1 MATAGAYGWRMKLT
15 DITVEWIAQ
24 HRDALGLKDVDV
36 YTAAGMAQDQF
47 SKAMNGKRQFKPA
60 ELQAILE
67 YLTGEEAAS
76 NLPTV
81 VEIRSRLP
89 LLAPEDQAH
98 VLALV
103 DRLLAKQPEP

>member
-1 MATAGAYGWRMKLT
+1 MKLT

-24 HRDALGLKDVDV
+24 HRDALGLKDIDV
-36 YTAAGMAQDQF
+36 YTAAGMAQDHF
-47 SKAMNGKRQFKPA
+47 SKSMNGKRQFKPA

-81 VEIRSRLP
+81 VEIRAHP
-89 LLAPEDQAH
+89 LRHANFPSTGGARGTRGFYH
-98 VLALV
+98 
-103 DRLLAKQPEP
+103 R